1 VARCAMSWLRERW
14 SYSLTL
20 LTVCWFGWICIYL
33 TKSVVPPLLPVLSA
47 EWGMSHAQAGMLET
61 AYLLG
66 YIVVKVPAGM
76 LAERMGAR
84 RVLAVGILGYAAS
97 TALMGLAG
105 GFIAAIMLR
114 FLVGFFQGVHLP
126 VANALLSERF
136 GAKQGR
142 AIGFHES
149 GPNVGNAL
157 AYPLAV
163 AIASAF
169 SWQWAFILL
178 SIPAFVLAA
187 ATYALVREE
196 PREAINSER
205 GTVGGLRAYIW
216 LLAPLTLAYSAY
228 GLCLQSLFTFTPSFL
243 VEYQGMDLATAG
255 FLATLL
261 PAAGFFAKV
270 SSGFVSERV
279 GRRATICSATLVTG
293 ATVGLLTVVHGDALI
308 AALFI
313 VMGLGMYV
321 FSPVIYST
329 ITSSLPSGLKSVALG
344 VVTIF
349 GNLVGAFSTSIVGA
363 LIDAGGYRTA
373 LLSMSGI
380 TLVTTVVVFF
390 ALGRRATSS

>member
-1 VARCAMSWLRERW
+1 MSWLRARW
-14 SYSLTL
+14 NYSLTL

-33 TKSVVPPLLPVLSA
+33 TKSIVPPLLPVLSA
-47 EWGMSHAQAGMLET
+47 EWEMSHAQAGMLET
-61 AYLLG
+61 MYLLG

-76 LAERMGAR
+76 LAERIGAR
-84 RVLAVGILGYAAS
+84 KV
-97 TALMGLAG
+97 LAG
-105 GFIAAIMLR
+105 GIIGYALFTLLMGFAGGFAIALILR

-136 GAKQGR
+136 GSKQGR

-149 GPNVGNAL
+149 GPNLGNAL

-163 AIASAF
+163 TISSAL

-178 SIPAFVLAA
+178 SVPAFVLAV
-187 ATYALVREE
+187 ATYALIREE
-196 PREAINSER
+196 PREVAKTGR
-205 GTVGGLRAYIW
+205 GTFGGLRGYIW

-255 FLATLL
+255 LLATLL

-270 SSGFVSERV
+270 SSGFVSERL
-279 GRRATICSATLVTG
+279 GRRATICGATLVTG
-293 ATVGLLTVVHGDALI
+293 VTVGLLTVVRGDALI
-308 AALFI
+308 ATLFI

-329 ITSSLPSGLKSVALG
+329 ITSSLPSGLKSVGLG

-349 GNLVGAFSTSIVGA
+349 GNLVGAFSTSLVGA

-380 TLVTTVVVFF
+380 TLVTTAVVFF
-390 ALGRRATSS
+390 ALGRRPTSSS

>member
-1 VARCAMSWLRERW
+1 MGWLRGRW
-14 SYSLTL
+14 SYGLTVL
-20 LTVCWFGWICIYL
+20 AVCWFGWICIYL
-33 TKSVVPPLLPVLSA
+33 TKSIIPPLLPVLSA
-47 EWGMSHAQAGMLET
+47 EWGMSHTQSGMLET
-61 AYLLG
+61 TYIIG
-66 YIVVKVPAGM
+66 YIVVKIPASM
-76 LAERMGAR
+76 LSERFGAR
-84 RVLAVGILGYAAS
+84 KVLALGILGYAAS

-105 GFIAAIMLR
+105 GFAVALLLR

-126 VANALLSERF
+126 VANALLSDRF
-136 GAKQGR
+136 GPKQGR

-157 AYPLAV
+157 AYPLTV
-163 AIASAF
+163 AIASAL
-169 SWQWAFILL
+169 SWEWAFILL
-178 SIPAFVLAA
+178 SVPAFVLAA
-187 ATYALVREE
+187 MTYALIRDE
-196 PREAINSER
+196 PREAVKAER
-205 GTVGGLRAYIW
+205 GTVGGLRGYVW
-216 LLAPLTLAYSAY
+216 LLAPLTLAYAAY

-255 FLATLL
+255 LLATLL

-270 SSGFVSERV
+270 SSGFVSERL
-279 GRRATICSATLVTG
+279 GRRATICGATLVTG
-293 ATVGLLTVVHGDALI
+293 VTVGLLTVVRGDALI
-308 AALFI
+308 AVLFI

-329 ITSSLPSGLKSVALG
+329 VTSTLPSGLKSVGLG

-380 TLVTTVVVFF
+380 TIAATVVVYF
-390 ALGRRATSS
+390 ALGRRADSTPSS